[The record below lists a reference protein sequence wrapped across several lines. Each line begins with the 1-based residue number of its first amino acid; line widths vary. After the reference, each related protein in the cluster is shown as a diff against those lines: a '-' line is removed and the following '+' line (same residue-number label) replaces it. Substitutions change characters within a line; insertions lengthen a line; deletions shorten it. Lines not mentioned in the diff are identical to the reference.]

1 MTTTSTRL
9 WTFATVIIVIVLV
22 ALGWFLGV
30 SPQLTAAAVA
40 ELERQN
46 VAAQNV
52 ALRAATDA
60 LAADFAAIDELRDQ
74 LVEVEGEFP
83 PLAEYDDFSETFL
96 GALQAAGLV
105 LDSAQVSLAA
115 PLSVDVVP
123 DENGVVPSGTL
134 LKLPVTITV
143 EGDLRAALVF
153 IDALQRSERFTF
165 VNVASFADG
174 TTEPFTVV
182 SVVYYVVSGAPVVVD
197 TADDEDAEGDVDE

>member
-9 WTFATVIIVIVLV
+9 WTFATVIIVIVLL

-60 LAADFAAIDELRDQ
+60 LAADFASIDELRDQ

-83 PLAEYDDFSETFL
+83 PFAEYDDFSETFL
-96 GALQAAGLV
+96 GALQSAGLV
-105 LDSAQVSLAA
+105 LDSAQVSVAA

-123 DENGVVPSGTL
+123 DEKGLVPAGTL
-134 LKLPVTITV
+134 LKVPVTITV
-143 EGDLRAALVF
+143 QGDFRAALVF
-153 IDALQRSERFTF
+153 VDALQRSERFTF

-182 SVVYYVVSGAPVVVD
+182 
-197 TADDEDAEGDVDE
+197 